1 MHLLFISSNRI
12 GDSLI
17 NLQVLNK
24 YIRKN
29 KKNIEVTL
37 VSGSLPMPI
46 YDDYTMIS
54 KRVILTKQKYNLHW
68 FKLYKELSAFRYDEI
83 VDFRS
88 SLIGYFL
95 RVKKRNIF
103 RMKKSKN
110 IYEQIHH
117 KFDTDL
123 KKDFKILTDRVR
135 NIFPNSNY
143 ACLAPFTNWAP
154 KEWPTEQYVNIAK
167 YLIDRGID
175 KIFILG
181 SEEESSK
188 FHHFESAL
196 GNNAINRCGKQHIL
210 NDYGLLQKSR
220 LFIGNDSAMMHM
232 AALSKTP
239 TLGLFG
245 PTNDNIYFPKIF
257 DHCHLVRSTETFESL
272 VSKTQNYTLNNCL
285 MNDVSYN
292 QVIDKVNYI
301 LNAQNF

>member
-88 SLIGYFL
+88 SLISYFL

-188 FHHFESAL
+188 FHHFEPAL
-196 GNNAINRCGKQHIL
+196 GNKVINRCGKQHIL

-220 LFIGNDSAMMHM
+220 LFIGNDSSMMHM

-245 PTNDNIYFPKIF
+245 PTNDNIYFPEIF
-257 DHCHLVRSTETFESL
+257 NHCHLVRSTESFESL

>member
-46 YDDYTMIS
+46 YDDYSMIS

-103 RMKKSKN
+103 NMKKSKN

-117 KFDTDL
+117 KFDTDV
-123 KKDFKILTDRVR
+123 KKDFKIITDRVR

-167 YLIDRGID
+167 YLIDKGID

-196 GNNAINRCGKQHIL
+196 GNKVINRCGKQHIL

-220 LFIGNDSAMMHM
+220 LFIGNDSSMMHM

-245 PTNDNIYFPKIF
+245 PTNDNIY
-257 DHCHLVRSTETFESL
+257 LSL
-272 VSKTQNYTLNNCL
+272 
-285 MNDVSYN
+285 
-292 QVIDKVNYI
+292 IHI
-301 LNAQNF
+301 

>member
-17 NLQVLNK
+17 NLQVLNN

-37 VSGSLPMPI
+37 VSGSLLMPI
-46 YDDYTMIS
+46 YDDYSMIS

-68 FKLYKELSAFRYDEI
+68 LKLYKELSAFRYDEI

-220 LFIGNDSAMMHM
+220 LFIGNDSSMMHM

>member
-95 RVKKRNIF
+95 SVKKRNIF

-188 FHHFESAL
+188 FHHFEPAL
-196 GNNAINRCGKQHIL
+196 GNKVINRCGKQHIL

-220 LFIGNDSAMMHM
+220 LFIGNDSSMMHM

>member
-1 MHLLFISSNRI
+1 
-12 GDSLI
+12 
-17 NLQVLNK
+17 
-24 YIRKN
+24 
-29 KKNIEVTL
+29 L

-167 YLIDRGID
+167 YLIDIGID

-220 LFIGNDSAMMHM
+220 LFIGNDSSMMHM

>member
-17 NLQVLNK
+17 NLQVLNN

-46 YDDYTMIS
+46 YDDYSMIS

-103 RMKKSKN
+103 KMKKSKN

-167 YLIDRGID
+167 YLIDKGID

-188 FHHFESAL
+188 FHHFESVL
-196 GNNAINRCGKQHIL
+196 GNKVINRCGKQHIL

-220 LFIGNDSAMMHM
+220 LFIGNDSSMMHM

-292 QVIDKVNYI
+292 QVENKILKI
-301 LNAQNF
+301 LNDQNF

>member
-103 RMKKSKN
+103 VATDVFPEEPVPKKSSLRKVKN
-110 IYEQIHH
+110 ILFSAHRAGALKSAFFNMGEIVLKDMSLIRKNLKP
-117 KFDTDL
+117 KFCKIAN
-123 KKDFKILTDRVR
+123 KKT
-135 NIFPNSNY
+135 
-143 ACLAPFTNWAP
+143 
-154 KEWPTEQYVNIAK
+154 VN
-167 YLIDRGID
+167 
-175 KIFILG
+175 
-181 SEEESSK
+181 
-188 FHHFESAL
+188 
-196 GNNAINRCGKQHIL
+196 
-210 NDYGLLQKSR
+210 
-220 LFIGNDSAMMHM
+220 
-232 AALSKTP
+232 P
-239 TLGLFG
+239 
-245 PTNDNIYFPKIF
+245 
-257 DHCHLVRSTETFESL
+257 
-272 VSKTQNYTLNNCL
+272 
-285 MNDVSYN
+285 VSYTHLTLPTIYS
-292 QVIDKVNYI
+292 V
-301 LNAQNF
+301 

>member
-17 NLQVLNK
+17 NLQVLNN

-68 FKLYKELSAFRYDEI
+68 FKLYKELSPFRYDEI

-167 YLIDRGID
+167 YLIDKGID

-196 GNNAINRCGKQHIL
+196 GNKVINRCGTQHIL

-220 LFIGNDSAMMHM
+220 LFIGNDSSMMHM
-232 AALSKTP
+232 AALSKTS

-245 PTNDNIYFPKIF
+245 PTNDNIYFPEIF
-257 DHCHLVRSTETFESL
+257 DHCHLVRSTESFESL

>member
-54 KRVILTKQKYNLHW
+54 KRVILSKQKYNFHW

-83 VDFRS
+83 VDFRY

-103 RMKKSKN
+103 NMKKSKN

-167 YLIDRGID
+167 YLIDKGID

-188 FHHFESAL
+188 FHHFESVL
-196 GNNAINRCGKQHIL
+196 GNKVINRCGKQHIL

-220 LFIGNDSAMMHM
+220 LFIGNDSSMMHM

-245 PTNDNIYFPKIF
+245 PTNDNIYFPEIF
-257 DHCHLVRSTETFESL
+257 DHCHLVRSTESFESL
-272 VSKTQNYTLNNCL
+272 VSKTKNYTLNNCL

>member
-95 RVKKRNIF
+95 NVKKRNIF

-167 YLIDRGID
+167 YLIDIGID

-188 FHHFESAL
+188 FHHFEPAL
-196 GNNAINRCGKQHIL
+196 GNKVINRCGKQHIL

-220 LFIGNDSAMMHM
+220 LFIGNDSSMMHM

-257 DHCHLVRSTETFESL
+257 DHCHLVRSTESFESL

>member
-46 YDDYTMIS
+46 YDDYNMIS
-54 KRVILTKQKYNLHW
+54 KRVILTKKKYNLHW

-167 YLIDRGID
+167 YLIDIGID

-188 FHHFESAL
+188 FHHFESVL
-196 GNNAINRCGKQHIL
+196 GNKVINRCGKQHIL

-220 LFIGNDSAMMHM
+220 LFIGNDSSMMHM

-245 PTNDNIYFPKIF
+245 PTNDNIYFPEIF
-257 DHCHLVRSTETFESL
+257 DHCHLVRSTQSFENL

>member
-1 MHLLFISSNRI
+1 MC
-12 GDSLI
+12 
-17 NLQVLNK
+17 
-24 YIRKN
+24 IR
-29 KKNIEVTL
+29 
-37 VSGSLPMPI
+37 
-46 YDDYTMIS
+46 
-54 KRVILTKQKYNLHW
+54 
-68 FKLYKELSAFRYDEI
+68 
-83 VDFRS
+83 
-88 SLIGYFL
+88 
-95 RVKKRNIF
+95 
-103 RMKKSKN
+103 
-110 IYEQIHH
+110 
-117 KFDTDL
+117 
-123 KKDFKILTDRVR
+123 DR
-135 NIFPNSNY
+135 
-143 ACLAPFTNWAP
+143 
-154 KEWPTEQYVNIAK
+154 YVNIAK

-196 GNNAINRCGKQHIL
+196 GNKVINRCGKQHIL

-220 LFIGNDSAMMHM
+220 LFIGNDSSMMHM

-257 DHCHLVRSTETFESL
+257 DHCHLVRSTESFESL

>member
-17 NLQVLNK
+17 NLQVLNN

-181 SEEESSK
+181 SDEDSSK
-188 FHHFESAL
+188 FHHFEPAL
-196 GNNAINRCGKQHIL
+196 GNKVINRCGKQHIL

-220 LFIGNDSAMMHM
+220 LFIGNDSSMMHM

-257 DHCHLVRSTETFESL
+257 DHCHLVRSTESFESL

>member
-46 YDDYTMIS
+46 YDDYSMIS

-117 KFDTDL
+117 KFDTDV

-167 YLIDRGID
+167 YLIDKGID

-188 FHHFESAL
+188 FHYFESVL
-196 GNNAINRCGKQHIL
+196 GNKVINRCGKQHIL

-220 LFIGNDSAMMHM
+220 LFIGNDSSMMHM

-257 DHCHLVRSTETFESL
+257 DHCHLVRSTESFESL
-272 VSKTQNYTLNNCL
+272 LSKTQNYTLNNCL

>member
-196 GNNAINRCGKQHIL
+196 GNTAINRCGKQHIL

-220 LFIGNDSAMMHM
+220 LFIGNDSSKMHM